1 MNPPPTRRAR
11 GLALAVLCAMQ
22 LMIILDGSVVTV
34 ALPTIQ
40 RELGFSPAGLAWVM
54 NTYLVGFAGLLLL
67 AGRLGDLV
75 GRTRVFLVGLA
86 TFTAASL
93 VCGVAD
99 SPALLLGGRFGQ
111 GVGGALA
118 SAVVLSMIV
127 GLYPEPGEQA
137 KAMGSYSFVSAS
149 GASIGL
155 IAGGSITQLA
165 GWHWAFLINVPIG
178 LLAIALAGR
187 LLPRGAGTGLGQ
199 GADYLGAALVTA
211 GLSLGIFA
219 IVRTAEPD
227 AGAGQTVGAGAVA
240 VALLAAFVVRQ
251 ARAAHPLLALRIF
264 RSRLVS
270 AANLVTVLL
279 VAAGFGFQF
288 LTAIYLQRVLGYNSL
303 STGLAFLPTPVV
315 IGAVSLLLSARLT
328 ARFGGRTVLRAGLV
342 LVAAGLALLGRAPLV
357 AGYLVDVAPALAL
370 VGVGMGLAIPTV
382 IMLAM
387 SGADPDQAGL
397 ASGLNNTAQQLG
409 GAIGTATLATLA
421 AARAAGS
428 LARGAPAAAAVRDG
442 YSLGMLAAAG
452 LLLLGV
458 ALTGALPAARR
469 RTAAPYKTP
478 PPARPDTEVKLCE
491 QNEGRKAPHKPS
503 PHSTDRARSV
513 LWVHGLRR
521 GRTSRGSRAGAHS
534 GTGDGAWTLSSI
546 RSVGSAPGSRRR
558 PGRSP
563 PACGSCRRTARTG
576 AARFRLPV
584 RTAWPVPT
592 AVGPAAA

>member
-1 MNPPPTRRAR
+1 MDPPPTRRAR

-40 RELGFSPAGLAWVM
+40 RELGFSAAGLAWVM

-118 SAVVLSMIV
+118 SAVILSMIV

-409 GAIGTATLATLA
+409 GAIGTAMLATLA

-491 QNEGRKAPHKPS
+491 VKSGEVSREGTAQTV
-503 PHSTDRARSV
+503 STQHRPCTVCAVGTRSV
-513 LWVHGLRR
+513 P
-521 GRTSRGSRAGAHS
+521 GAN
-534 GTGDGAWTLSSI
+534 
-546 RSVGSAPGSRRR
+546 
-558 PGRSP
+558 
-563 PACGSCRRTARTG
+563 
-576 AARFRLPV
+576 
-584 RTAWPVPT
+584 
-592 AVGPAAA
+592 